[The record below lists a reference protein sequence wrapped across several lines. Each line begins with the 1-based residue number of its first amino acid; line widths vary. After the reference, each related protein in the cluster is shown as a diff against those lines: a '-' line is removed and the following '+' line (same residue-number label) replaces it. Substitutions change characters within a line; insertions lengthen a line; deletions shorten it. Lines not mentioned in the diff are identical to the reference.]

1 MTSVSPTAAAP
12 AVPAQWHHG
21 SSAPL
26 DAAPLLALLG
36 ASKPEQV
43 DGAIVAAFRARHEG
57 VAAARRDILA
67 KELGVTQMETD
78 AVRKSRCAQA
88 AGE

>member
-1 MTSVSPTAAAP
+1 MTSVSPAP

-43 DGAIVAAFRARHEG
+43 DGALVAAFRARHEG
-57 VAAARRDILA
+57 VAAARRDVIA
-67 KELGVTQMETD
+67 KELGVTQAETD
-78 AVRKSRCAQA
+78 AVSSADAR
-88 AGE
+88 AGSG